1 LLLFAMEWKFPMT
14 VVGYAVGLVGSVVA
28 ATDYGRSSLH
38 LPPAPSLCIGSSVLL
53 AGTECP
59 SQHAAVPRPADSE
72 WRIVSA
78 GRTACNFHTSGPV

>member
-1 LLLFAMEWKFPMT
+1 MT
-14 VVGYAVGLVGSVVA
+14 VVGYAVGLLGLVGSVVA

-59 SQHAAVPRPADSE
+59 SEHAAVPRLGDTE
-72 WRIVSA
+72 WRMVSA
-78 GRTACNFHTSGPV
+78 GRTACNFHASGPV